1 VQGIQRPRVLAV
13 KEDRE
18 LLPDRFALRI
28 HRGFEQIVLRFL
40 RQAAPASSD
49 GVTECA

>member
-1 VQGIQRPRVLAV
+1 MLAV
-13 KEDRE
+13 KEDRK